1 MNALAL
7 FVLSGL
13 LMRIIW
19 IFTSWDYTAIFGVNE
34 NMSLLYAVMY
44 MLVHLMIAIILYKKK
59 IFIKL

>member
-13 LMRIIW
+13 LMKIIW
-19 IFTSWDYTAIFGVNE
+19 RYTGWDYTVIFGTTE
-34 NMSLLYAVMY
+34 FMSLLYALMY
-44 MLVHLMIAIILYKKK
+44 LTVHLIIAVILYKKK